1 MTDPRRILK
10 IHLGTEGGGGF
21 WRKDSMVFREMEGV
35 SEGRG
40 YRSSLTEYKGG
51 ELWKINCQSAA
62 KEGKGDP
69 EYITEPYGWDQVY
82 FIVTQPNP
90 LTLLHPSRVPCF
102 ITLLTKVVFLP
113 VLAQRAT
120 F

>member
-1 MTDPRRILK
+1 ME
-10 IHLGTEGGGGF
+10 EGFHGFQGNGG
-21 WRKDSMVFREMEGV
+21 GV

-40 YRSSLTEYKGG
+40 YRSSLAEYKGG
-51 ELWKINCQSAA
+51 EVWKINCQSAA

-113 VLAQRAT
+113 VFCPASYILT
-120 F
+120 ELIPW

>member
-1 MTDPRRILK
+1 MEDFGGRIPWFSGK
-10 IHLGTEGGGGF
+10 WGG
-21 WRKDSMVFREMEGV
+21 GV

-40 YRSSLTEYKGG
+40 YRSSLAEYKGG
-51 ELWKINCQSAA
+51 EVWKINCQSAA

-69 EYITEPYGWDQVY
+69 EYITEPYRWDQVY
-82 FIVTQPNP
+82 FIVKQPNP

-113 VLAQRAT
+113 VLAQRAP

>member
-1 MTDPRRILK
+1 MK
-10 IHLGTEGGGGF
+10 IHLGTEGGGEDFGGRIPWF
-21 WRKDSMVFREMEGV
+21 SGKW
-35 SEGRG
+35 RG
-40 YRSSLTEYKGG
+40 YRSSLTDYKGG

-62 KEGKGDP
+62 KEGNGDP

>member
-1 MTDPRRILK
+1 MEEGF
-10 IHLGTEGGGGF
+10 HGFQGNGGGIGG
-21 WRKDSMVFREMEGV
+21 EGV

-69 EYITEPYGWDQVY
+69 EYITEPYRWDQVY
-82 FIVTQPNP
+82 FIVKQPNP

-113 VLAQRAT
+113 VLAQRAI

>member
-1 MTDPRRILK
+1 
-10 IHLGTEGGGGF
+10 
-21 WRKDSMVFREMEGV
+21 MVFREMEGV

-51 ELWKINCQSAA
+51 ELWKINSQSAA

-90 LTLLHPSRVPCF
+90 LTLP
-102 ITLLTKVVFLP
+102 LLTKVVFLP
-113 VLAQRAT
+113 VLAQRAP

>member
-1 MTDPRRILK
+1 MK
-10 IHLGTEGGGGF
+10 IHLGTEGGGGGDF
-21 WRKDSMVFREMEGV
+21 G
-35 SEGRG
+35 GRIPWFSGKWWG
-40 YRSSLTEYKGG
+40 YRSSLTDYKGG

-62 KEGKGDP
+62 KEGNGDP

-90 LTLLHPSRVPCF
+90 LTLFHPSRVPCF